1 MGRCAGSVWPTSQSK
16 TWLLIVRWVL
26 LGVGAGSDEI
36 VDVIGVGVEVAI
48 DVVSEGVDLVHGGID
63 GAEKV
68 HDVVIL

>member
-1 MGRCAGSVWPTSQSK
+1 
-16 TWLLIVRWVL
+16 LIVRWVL